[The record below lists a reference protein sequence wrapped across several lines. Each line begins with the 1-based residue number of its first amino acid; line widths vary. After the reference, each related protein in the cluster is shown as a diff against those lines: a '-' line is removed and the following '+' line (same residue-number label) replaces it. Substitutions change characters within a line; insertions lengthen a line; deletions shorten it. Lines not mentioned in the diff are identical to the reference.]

1 MSSEKIYIFDTTL
14 RDGEQ
19 SAGIGFTKEDKL
31 QIAHA
36 LKRLNVD
43 IIEAGFPASSQ
54 GDLEAVSA
62 IAKEIKGPVICG
74 LARANENDINAVWQA
89 VQSAESPRIHVFL
102 SSSDIHLAQQLRKNK
117 EDVLEMA
124 RSSVAQAAKYC
135 SDVEFS
141 PMDATRSEAN
151 FVYQLVQ
158 AAIEE
163 GATTINIP
171 DTVGYAIPEE
181 FGNFIKSLKEN
192 VKDIDK
198 ARISV
203 HCQNDLGMA
212 TANSIA
218 GIMGGAR
225 QIEGT
230 INGIGE
236 RAGNAS
242 LEEVIM
248 AIQTRNDLINY
259 IQKLKL
265 QKFIQLAN

>member
-1 MSSEKIYIFDTTL
+1 MWSEIIYIFDTTL

-117 EDVLEMA
+117 EDEIIML
-124 RSSVAQAAKYC
+124 RFYKTISS
-135 SDVEFS
+135 
-141 PMDATRSEAN
+141 
-151 FVYQLVQ
+151 
-158 AAIEE
+158 
-163 GATTINIP
+163 
-171 DTVGYAIPEE
+171 
-181 FGNFIKSLKEN
+181 KE
-192 VKDIDK
+192 
-198 ARISV
+198 
-203 HCQNDLGMA
+203 
-212 TANSIA
+212 
-218 GIMGGAR
+218 
-225 QIEGT
+225 
-230 INGIGE
+230 
-236 RAGNAS
+236 
-242 LEEVIM
+242 
-248 AIQTRNDLINY
+248 
-259 IQKLKL
+259 
-265 QKFIQLAN
+265 